1 MANPKLLRE
10 RAETCRRAAQLKP
23 SRLKLP
29 HFYLL
34 DLAAQYERQAE
45 AVEKDLAAMAGNK
58 PLKRAGRS

>member
-1 MANPKLLRE
+1 MADPKLLRE

-23 SRLKLP
+23 SRLKQA

-45 AVEKDLAAMAGNK
+45 AVEKEVAMAGNK